1 MSLVRKDTMNNYNYP
16 IIIGMR
22 DSNGFSDKYVDIGMS
37 KRIKSNLSVIIG
49 DLKTPCKAGETI
61 DVSDIDSPRVE
72 LMFCNKQSFHIFIS
86 ALQQAERLWNEHTCT
101 CDDCDDK

>member
-1 MSLVRKDTMNNYNYP
+1 
-16 IIIGMR
+16 MR
-22 DSNGFSDKYVDIGMS
+22 DSNGFSDKYIDIGMS

-72 LMFCNKQSFHIFIS
+72 LMFCNKQSLHILIS
-86 ALQQAERLWNEHTCT
+86 ALQQAEHFGTNTLVLVTIVMTSDVKGNCL
-101 CDDCDDK
+101 

>member
-1 MSLVRKDTMNNYNYP
+1 MKNYNYP
-16 IIIGMR
+16 IVIGMR

-49 DLKTPCKAGETI
+49 DLKAPCKAGETI
-61 DVSDIDSPRVE
+61 DVSDIDSTRVE
-72 LMFCNKQSFHIFIS
+72 LMFCNKQSLHIFIS
-86 ALQQAERLWNEHTCT
+86 ALQQAEQLWNEHTCT